1 MLVVYSLLLRR
12 SLRMSDEGEEEEEEE
27 EQTVVAEP
35 SVETGELS
43 RNIKCIMKLPL
54 FPIFF
59 ISSGH

>member
-1 MLVVYSLLLRR
+1 
-12 SLRMSDEGEEEEEEE
+12 MSDEGEEEEEEE

-59 ISSGH
+59 ISSGHWNASLTD